1 LMEAIERLRILRA
14 VIAGRERSGWRCPG
28 LRAEPQADGAAR
40 QAHQEIAPCGLQPAS
55 RLAGF

>member
-1 LMEAIERLRILRA
+1 MDAIERLRILRA
-14 VIAGRERSGWRCPG
+14 VIARRERSRWRRPG

-40 QAHQEIAPCGLQPAS
+40 QAHQEIASSRLQPAS